1 MEAQIELIEATDE
14 QTLKEVEEVLVSV
27 FVEG

>member
-1 MEAQIELIEATDE
+1 MEAQIELIEAIDE

>member
-1 MEAQIELIEATDE
+1 MEAQIELIEAIDE
-14 QTLKEVEEVLVSV
+14 QTLNEVEEVLVSV